1 MDSIA
6 LVRRSHDLTSIT
18 PRDILVTSAAAIAVA
33 ILLKMF
39 VLGAFMI
46 PSHSMEN
53 TLLPG
58 DYIVVNKLASWM
70 ASIERGDVIVFTLP
84 DSMDAAGASRIPLIK
99 RVIGIGG
106 DTVRLSSTGVFVNGW
121 RVPDPPQSASAYA
134 LSNDPTSTT
143 ITVVV
148 PEGYFY
154 VLGDNR
160 ANSWDSRY
168 WGCLPGD
175 CLEGLPLVVYYSY
188 GSSAT
193 DTVPHIR
200 WDRILGRI
208 R

>member
-6 LVRRSHDLTSIT
+6 FVKHTHDLASIT

-33 ILLKMF
+33 IVLKVF

-58 DYIVVNKLASWM
+58 DYIMVNKLASWM
-70 ASIERGDVIVFTLP
+70 ATIERGDVIVFRLP
-84 DSMDAAGASRIPLIK
+84 DSINVAGASGTPFIK
-99 RVIGIGG
+99 RVVGIGG

-121 RVPDPPQSASAYA
+121 RVPEPPQSASAYA
-134 LSNDPTSTT
+134 LSHDPLSTT

-175 CLEGLPLVVYYSY
+175 CLEGLPLMVYYSY
-188 GSSAT
+188 GTSTADS
-193 DTVPHIR
+193 VPHIR
-200 WDRILGRI
+200 WERILERI